1 MEISLT
7 KAKAHLSACIRTVE
21 TGEPII
27 IKKYGKPIVALV
39 KIADF
44 THLNQSHQKSQ
55 EKGLVSIAGGWN
67 GSEELANILD
77 ESTRG

>member
-7 KAKAHLSACIRTVE
+7 KAKAHLSSCIRTVE
-21 TGEPII
+21 TGEPITI
-27 IKKYGKPIVALV
+27 TKYGKPIVALV
-39 KIADF
+39 KISDF
-44 THLNQSHQKSQ
+44 TLLNQSHQKGQ
-55 EKGLVSIAGGWN
+55 EKGLASIAGGWN